1 MSADPRLVALRL
13 AGSWGRKVELGE
25 LDIKVAWDL
34 LTERIGATD
43 PKFQVCPTCG
53 MLPCGDPG
61 YCASMRAADQKI
73 AASRRCEQCKA
84 GGGDL
89 EPHRDNERR
98 KVIYLHRG
106 ACERFW
112 KSRHR

>member
-1 MSADPRLVALRL
+1 MTADPRLVALRL

-53 MLPCGDPG
+53 MQPCGDPG
-61 YCASMRAADQKI
+61 YCESMRSADQKI
-73 AASRRCEQCKA
+73 QASRKCAQCGA
-84 GGGDL
+84 TSGQL
-89 EPHRDNERR
+89 EPHKDVERR
-98 KVIYLHRG
+98 RVVYLHPQC
-106 ACERFW
+106 ARFW